1 MEREKGIRLG
11 AKMPHLAMQLFQ
23 RQQCHVHLFATHVVP
38 ILSGF

>member
-23 RQQCHVHLFATHVVP
+23 RQQCHERHAVERVVRL
-38 ILSGF
+38 LSGS